1 LKGVIKL
8 VIRNSD
14 FHDKIHEFKDVLS
27 STKVKHEN
35 WKNKKDTI
43 ISLLASKLD
52 NINKVKVEYISL
64 YKEPDKIGEVEV
76 NKDIH
81 TSFNNMKHIF

>member
-1 LKGVIKL
+1 M

-35 WKNKKDTI
+35 WKKKTPLFHF
-43 ISLLASKLD
+43 LLL
-52 NINKVKVEYISL
+52 N
-64 YKEPDKIGEVEV
+64 
-76 NKDIH
+76 
-81 TSFNNMKHIF
+81 